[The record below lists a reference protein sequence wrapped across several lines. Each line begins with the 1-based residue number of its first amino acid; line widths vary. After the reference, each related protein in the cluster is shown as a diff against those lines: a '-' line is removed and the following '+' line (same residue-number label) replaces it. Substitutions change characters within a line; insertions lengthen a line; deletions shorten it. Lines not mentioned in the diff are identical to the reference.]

1 MAIKNP
7 KTPRVTRK
15 EKKVAKMYADNP
27 TWAKEDAPGAYK
39 KGGSTRTLRKAQ
51 TGENVG
57 PVITNEYIP
66 PYPGYKSPERMT
78 KDKAIYQGPL
88 NKSESKSVSKGM
100 MSPTMQNYMKRPDQ
114 SKASEEANKMKKGGA
129 TKMKKYAMGGSAL
142 RPATDKANRG
152 MYKTGG
158 MVNANAKITAT
169 KKATGKSGGT
179 TVAISKTAVK
189 SASPKGRVGGT
200 SVAPKKAS
208 PVKLAKAK
216 MGGMKGKSC

>member
-39 KGGSTRTLRKAQ
+39 KGGAIKKMQKGGPNRSQPSIMKTQVAAEKLYDTDPSVRTY
-51 TGENVG
+51 
-57 PVITNEYIP
+57 TNEFTGKKIP
-66 PYPGYKSPERMT
+66 TGPMTYDEYQNAAERAGSKRGQAMMAVPGYK
-78 KDKAIYQGPL
+78 
-88 NKSESKSVSKGM
+88 
-100 MSPTMQNYMKRPDQ
+100 
-114 SKASEEANKMKKGGA
+114 KGGT
-129 TKMKKYAMGGSAL
+129 TKK
-142 RPATDKANRG
+142 

-158 MVNANAKITAT
+158 MVNANAKITAG
-169 KKATGKSGGT
+169 KKATGSVGGT
-179 TVAISKTAVK
+179 TKAISKVAVK
-189 SASPKGRVGGT
+189 AASPKGKVGGT
-200 SVAPKKAS
+200 SKAPKKAS